1 MFESINPATG
11 ERLRTYELNAN
22 SDIEESLALVWSTW
36 NEWRWTSIEER
47 AEFLLRLATLL
58 DERATEYASLI
69 SLEMGKPLAEAVAE
83 IGKCAATCRHY
94 AEKGGDYLAPDVVKT
109 EVHLSDV
116 AFEPLGPILAVMPWN
131 FPFWQVMRFFAPS
144 VMAGNTAIIKHAE
157 NVQGCAEAIERVVAD
172 AAGRPGL
179 LRNVVVA
186 RSTVPAIIHDKRI
199 RAVTLTG
206 SVAAGQSVA
215 ASAGQVG
222 KKAVLELGGSDAFI
236 VLADADLDRAV
247 AVALVSRFGNSG
259 QSCIA
264 AKRFIVEQEIAEE
277 FTTRLKDAVERLV
290 MGNPLDPATT
300 IGPMARSDLRN
311 SFSAQISSAIS
322 GGARAV
328 VGGAV
333 AEGSGFFYP
342 PTILTNVMPSD
353 AVAREELFGPAAVIL
368 PFKSTEEAVSIANGT
383 DYGLGAAIWT
393 RDRAAAKEMI
403 PLIEAGAVF
412 VNDQVRSDP
421 RVPFGG
427 IKNSGYGRE
436 LGCQGIREFTNAKL
450 RWIA

>member
-1 MFESINPATG
+1 MYESINPATG
-11 ERLRTYELNAN
+11 ERLRTYELDAN

-47 AEFLLRLATLL
+47 AEVLLRLATLL
-58 DERATEYASLI
+58 DERTNEYASLI

-247 AVALVSRFGNSG
+247 AVALISRFGNSG

-264 AKRFIVEQEIAEE
+264 AKRFIVAQEIAGE

-300 IGPMARSDLRN
+300 IGPMARGDLRN

-328 VGGAV
+328 IGGAV

-436 LGCQGIREFTNAKL
+436 LGCLGIREFTNAKL